1 VTTAPCSGPC
11 NPSIFEWIGYGVLLL
26 AAAVAVVVAYR
37 LARWIRVRSGGH
49 SAIVPIV
56 VVGTGLV
63 LALLVIPRYP
73 RPTFVPFGV
82 SAGLEASGEIDPI
95 YLAGSYTVSWRL
107 QPATGSSC
115 HLAASLNRA
124 ADRAFVTQLVTSTES
139 LSGDAPTIDAL
150 PAASY
155 VIVGTSECEWR
166 VMLTPVDP

>member
-1 VTTAPCSGPC
+1 MTTAPCSGPC
-11 NPSIFEWIGYGVLLL
+11 NPSIFDWIGYGVLLV

-37 LARWIRVRSGGH
+37 LARWIRVRSGGN
-49 SAIVPIV
+49 SVFVPIV

-82 SAGLEASGEIDPI
+82 VAGLEGSGEIDPI
-95 YLAGSYTVSWRL
+95 YLAGSYSVSWTL
-107 QPATGSSC
+107 KPATGSSC
-115 HLAASLNRA
+115 LLAVALYRA
-124 ADRAFVTQLVTSTES
+124 ADRGLVMQLVTSTE
-139 LSGDAPTIDAL
+139 LPSGDASNIDAL

-166 VMLTPVDP
+166 VMLTPAAP